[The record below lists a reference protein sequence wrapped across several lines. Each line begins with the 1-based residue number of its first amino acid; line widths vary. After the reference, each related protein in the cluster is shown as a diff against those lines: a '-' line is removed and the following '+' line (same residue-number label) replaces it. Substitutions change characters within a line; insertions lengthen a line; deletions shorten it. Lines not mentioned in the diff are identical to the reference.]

1 MIGVLDG
8 AVLDEHADLDP
19 LFRSWLR
26 GDRQLGSAHAELAQY
41 FDLQA
46 PPPIPGMAWRRPA
59 FHEPWLQDLLPD
71 LPDAAARERARDNV
85 HRLVAGEADIV
96 VTGQQ
101 PGFLGGPLYT
111 LYKIAATIVL
121 AEMRTAAGRRT
132 VPLFWSGDDD
142 DDLREALAPLAY
154 DPQRRVLIGHEAR
167 ASRSL
172 GFDRMVG
179 AVPAAEMAGGAA
191 AWLREMAPKSDL
203 AAALAGIV
211 EDGIVRG
218 ASWAA
223 VSRRAVLR
231 LFRGSDLLVVSGDD
245 PRLHTAAAEF
255 YGLLWSQRGAYREA
269 VRAAGAR
276 IAGEG
281 FSVPLSDASIER
293 FLHLGHDGAR
303 RPLAGEHEGDLPE
316 AGSLRPGVL
325 ARSPVQDWL
334 FRPVGVVVGPAEVA
348 YLKQLTPGYEA
359 LGLPRAPLL
368 PRLFGQLGPAGVG
381 EFTAW
386 ARNVAG
392 ATAAAPAEDLLAA
405 AARVAAT
412 GRNALTTALQ
422 EITELDLAEAGRLSS
437 QLEQRWTRQVQRLLQ
452 RERERRQDG
461 RGRGQPVWVR
471 PDGQRQERVLACFGA
486 AALWGDDLIGAVL
499 HACRRH
505 FDAGLDDRWLEH
517 LLTVPEP

>member
-8 AVLDEHADLDP
+8 AILTEHADLDP
-19 LFRSWLR
+19 LFRAWLR
-26 GDRQLGSAHAELAQY
+26 GHPYLGSAHDELARY

-59 FHEPWLQDLLPD
+59 FHEPWLEDLLPD
-71 LPDAAARERARDNV
+71 LPDAPARERARENV
-85 HRLVAGEADIV
+85 HLLVAGEADIV

-111 LYKIAATIVL
+111 LFKIAATVVL

-142 DDLREALAPLAY
+142 DDLREALSPLAY
-154 DPQRRVLIGHEAR
+154 DPQRQVLLRHEAS
-167 ASRSL
+167 ASRAL
-172 GFDRMVG
+172 GTDRMVG
-179 AVPAAEMAGGAA
+179 SLPAAEMAAGAA
-191 AWLREMAPKSDL
+191 AWLREMAPRHALAADL
-203 AAALAGIV
+203 AALV
-211 EDGIVRG
+211 DDGLTRG
-218 ASWAA
+218 DRWSS
-223 VSRRAVLR
+223 VQRRALLR
-231 LFRGSDLLVVSGDD
+231 LFRGSDLLIVSGDD

-255 YGLLWSQRGAYREA
+255 YGLLWSERRPYREA
-269 VRAAGAR
+269 VRDAGRA
-276 IAGEG
+276 IESQG
-281 FSVPLSDASIER
+281 FALPLSEASIER
-293 FLHLGHDGAR
+293 FLHLGHDGTR
-303 RPLAGEHEGDLPE
+303 RPLAAEHEGDLPE
-316 AGSLRPGVL
+316 AGDLRPGVL

-334 FRPVGVVVGPAEVA
+334 FRPVGVVVGPGEVA

-386 ARNVAG
+386 ALNVAG
-392 ATAAAPAEDLLAA
+392 GPESSPSEDLQAA
-405 AARVAAT
+405 AARVAAA
-412 GRNALTTALQ
+412 GRSELTAVLQ
-422 EITELDLAEAGRLSS
+422 GVTELSREEAERLAA
-437 QLEQRWTRQVQRLLQ
+437 QLEQRWVRQVQRLLQ

-461 RGRGQPVWVR
+461 RGAGQPVWVR
-471 PDGQRQERVLACFGA
+471 PDGQRQERLLACFGA
-486 AALWGDDLIGAVL
+486 AAIWGDDLVDAIL

-505 FDAGLDDRWLEH
+505 FDAGLDDRWHEH